1 MQILKKA
8 FGEYV
13 TNCYILKGEQG
24 DLVIDPGQGSFDW
37 VMQNTGK
44 IAAVL
49 NTHGHFDHVYDDA
62 KLQRMGAKI
71 YIHESDAFML
81 RADPFETMPEP
92 IEADVLIKGQ
102 EQSLEIAG
110 FNVKFSLFAGHT
122 PGSCMIE
129 VDGVIFSGDVIF
141 KGSIGRWDFP
151 FSSGEQMR
159 ESLHKI
165 LQIKGDFTLYP
176 GHGANTSL
184 QAERQNLKYFLQL
197 FER

>member
-1 MQILKKA
+1 MQILKRA

-13 TNCYILKGEQG
+13 TNCYIVKGEQG

-62 KLQRMGAKI
+62 KLQRIGAKI

-81 RADPFETMPEP
+81 RTDPFETMPES

-102 EQSLEIAG
+102 EQNLEIAG

-129 VDGVIFSGDVIF
+129 IGGAIFSGDVIF

-151 FSSGEQMR
+151 FSSGAQMR

-176 GHGANTSL
+176 GHGPNTSL
-184 QAERQNLKYFLQL
+184 QAERQNLKYFLQF

>member
-13 TNCYILKGEQG
+13 TNCYILKGERG

-62 KLQRMGAKI
+62 KLQRAGAKI
-71 YIHESDAFML
+71 YIHEDDAFML
-81 RADPFETMPEP
+81 RADPFETLQEP
-92 IEADVLIKGQ
+92 LQPDVLVSDGQ
-102 EQSLEIAG
+102 EFVLGG
-110 FNVKFSLFAGHT
+110 FNVKFHLFAGHT

-129 VDGVIFSGDVIF
+129 ASGVIFSGDVIF

-184 QAERQNLKYFLQL
+184 AAERQNLKYFLQL

>member
-13 TNCYILKGEQG
+13 TNCYILKGERG

-62 KLQRMGAKI
+62 KLQRAGAKI
-71 YIHESDAFML
+71 YIHEEDAFML

-92 IEADVLIKGQ
+92 IEADVLVKGQ
-102 EQSLEIAG
+102 EQSFEIAG

-129 VDGVIFSGDVIF
+129 AGGAIFSGDVIF

-176 GHGANTSL
+176 GHGPNTSL
-184 QAERQNLKYFLQL
+184 AAERQNLKYFLQL

>member
-8 FGEYV
+8 FGEYA
-13 TNCYILKGEQG
+13 TNCYIVKGEQG
-24 DLVIDPGQGSFDW
+24 DLVIDPGEGSFDW
-37 VMQNTGK
+37 VIQNTGK
-44 IAAVL
+44 IAAVF
-49 NTHGHFDHVYDDA
+49 NTHGHYDHVYDDA
-62 KLQRMGAKI
+62 KLQRAGAKI
-71 YIHESDAFML
+71 YIHEDDAFML
-81 RADPFETMPEP
+81 RADPFETMPES

-151 FSSGEQMR
+151 FSSGAQMK

-176 GHGANTSL
+176 GHGPNTSL
-184 QAERQNLKYFLQL
+184 AAERQNLKYFLQL
-197 FER
+197 FEC

>member
-62 KLQRMGAKI
+62 KLQRAGAKI
-71 YIHESDAFML
+71 YIHEEDAFML
-81 RADPFETMPEP
+81 RVDPFGTMPES

-129 VDGVIFSGDVIF
+129 AGGVIFSGDVIF

-151 FSSGEQMR
+151 FSSGAQMR

-176 GHGANTSL
+176 GHGPNTSL
-184 QAERQNLKYFLQL
+184 AVERQNLKYFLQF

>member
-1 MQILKKA
+1 MQILKRA

-13 TNCYILKGEQG
+13 TNCYIVKGEQG

-71 YIHESDAFML
+71 YIHEEDAFML
-81 RADPFETMPEP
+81 RTDPFETMPES

-129 VDGVIFSGDVIF
+129 VGGVIFSGDVIF

-151 FSSGEQMR
+151 FSSGAQMR

-165 LQIKGDFTLYP
+165 LQIEGDFTLYP
-176 GHGANTSL
+176 GHGPNTSL
-184 QAERQNLKYFLQL
+184 AAERQNLKYFLQF

>member
-13 TNCYILKGEQG
+13 TNCYILKSERG

-49 NTHGHFDHVYDDA
+49 NTHGHYDHVYDDA

-71 YIHESDAFML
+71 YIHEDDAFML
-81 RADPFETMPEP
+81 RTDPFETMPES
-92 IEADVLIKGQ
+92 IEADVLVKGQ

-151 FSSGEQMR
+151 FSSGAQMR

-184 QAERQNLKYFLQL
+184 AAERQNLKYFLQL

>member
-8 FGEYV
+8 FGEYA

-62 KLQRMGAKI
+62 KLQRAGAKI
-71 YIHESDAFML
+71 YIHEEDAFML
-81 RADPFETMPEP
+81 RVDPFGTMPES

-129 VDGVIFSGDVIF
+129 AGGVIFSGDVIF

-151 FSSGEQMR
+151 FSSGAQMR

-176 GHGANTSL
+176 GHGPNTSL
-184 QAERQNLKYFLQL
+184 AVERQNLKYFLQF

>member
-8 FGEYV
+8 FGEYA
-13 TNCYILKGEQG
+13 TNCYILKGERG
-24 DLVIDPGQGSFDW
+24 DLVIDPGEGSFDW
-37 VMQNTGK
+37 VMQNTEK

-62 KLQRMGAKI
+62 KLQRAGAKI
-71 YIHESDAFML
+71 YIHEEDAFML
-81 RADPFETMPEP
+81 RADPFETMPGP
-92 IEADVLIKGQ
+92 IEADVLVKGQ

-129 VDGVIFSGDVIF
+129 AGGVIFSGDVIF

-151 FSSGEQMR
+151 FSSGAQMR

-184 QAERQNLKYFLQL
+184 ATERQNLKYFLQL
-197 FER
+197 LKR

>member
-8 FGEYV
+8 FGECV
-13 TNCYILKGEQG
+13 TNCYILKGERG

-62 KLQRMGAKI
+62 KLQRAGAKI
-71 YIHESDAFML
+71 YIHEEDAFML

-122 PGSCMIE
+122 PGGCMIE

-176 GHGANTSL
+176 GHGPNTSL
-184 QAERQNLKYFLQL
+184 AAERQNLKYFLQL

>member
-1 MQILKKA
+1 MKILTKA

-24 DLVIDPGQGSFDW
+24 DLVIDPGEGSFDW

-49 NTHGHFDHVYDDA
+49 NTHGHYDHVYDDA
-62 KLQRMGAKI
+62 KLQRAGAKI
-71 YIHESDAFML
+71 YIHEKDAFML
-81 RADPFETMPEP
+81 RADPFETLQEP
-92 IEADVLIKGQ
+92 LQPDVLVSDGQ
-102 EQSLEIAG
+102 EFVLGG
-110 FNVKFSLFAGHT
+110 FNVKFHLFAGHT

-129 VDGVIFSGDVIF
+129 ADGAIFSGDVIF

-151 FSSGEQMR
+151 FSSGAQMR

-165 LQIKGDFTLYP
+165 LQIRGDFTLYP
-176 GHGANTSL
+176 GHGPNTSL
-184 QAERQNLKYFLQL
+184 AAERQNLKYFLQL
-197 FER
+197 LKR

>member
-13 TNCYILKGEQG
+13 TNCYIVKGEQG

-44 IAAVL
+44 IAAIL
-49 NTHGHFDHVYDDA
+49 NTHGHYDHVYDDA

-81 RADPFETMPEP
+81 RADPFETMPES
-92 IEADVLIKGQ
+92 IEADVLVKGQ

-129 VDGVIFSGDVIF
+129 AGGVIFSGDVIF

-151 FSSGEQMR
+151 FSSGAQMR

-165 LQIKGDFTLYP
+165 LQIEGDFTLYP
-176 GHGANTSL
+176 GHGPNTSL
-184 QAERQNLKYFLQL
+184 AAERQNLKYFLQL

>member
-1 MQILKKA
+1 MKILTKA

-24 DLVIDPGQGSFDW
+24 DLVIDPGEGSFDW

-49 NTHGHFDHVYDDA
+49 NTHGHYDHVYDDA
-62 KLQRMGAKI
+62 KLQRTGAKI

-81 RADPFETMPEP
+81 RADPFETLQEP
-92 IEADVLIKGQ
+92 LQPDVLVSDGQ
-102 EQSLEIAG
+102 EFVLGG
-110 FNVKFSLFAGHT
+110 FNVKFHLFAGHT

-129 VDGVIFSGDVIF
+129 AGGAIFSGDVIF

-176 GHGANTSL
+176 GHGPNTSL
-184 QAERQNLKYFLQL
+184 AAERQNLKYFLQL
-197 FER
+197 LKR

>member
-13 TNCYILKGEQG
+13 TNCYILKGERG
-24 DLVIDPGQGSFDW
+24 DLVIDPGEGSFDW

-62 KLQRMGAKI
+62 KLQRAGAKI
-71 YIHESDAFML
+71 YIHEDDAFML
-81 RADPFETMPEP
+81 RADPFGTMPES

-151 FSSGEQMR
+151 FSNGEQMR

-165 LQIKGDFTLYP
+165 LQIEGDFTLYP
-176 GHGANTSL
+176 GHGLNTSL
-184 QAERQNLKYFLQL
+184 AAERQNLKYFLQF

>member
-8 FGEYV
+8 FGEYA

-24 DLVIDPGQGSFDW
+24 DLVIDPGEGSFDW
-37 VMQNTGK
+37 VTQNTGK

-62 KLQRMGAKI
+62 KLQRAGAKI
-71 YIHESDAFML
+71 YIHEKDAFML
-81 RADPFETMPEP
+81 RADPFETLQEP
-92 IEADVLIKGQ
+92 LQPDVLVSDGQ
-102 EQSLEIAG
+102 EFVLGG
-110 FNVKFSLFAGHT
+110 FNVKFHLFAGHT

-129 VDGVIFSGDVIF
+129 AGGAIFSGDVIF

-151 FSSGEQMR
+151 FSNGEQMR

-176 GHGANTSL
+176 GHGPNTSL

>member
-8 FGEYV
+8 FGEYA

-24 DLVIDPGQGSFDW
+24 DLVIDPGEGSFDW
-37 VMQNTGK
+37 LMQNTGK

-62 KLQRMGAKI
+62 KLQRTGAKI
-71 YIHESDAFML
+71 YIHEEDAFML
-81 RADPFETMPEP
+81 RVDPFGTMPES

-129 VDGVIFSGDVIF
+129 AGGVIFSGDVIF

-151 FSSGEQMR
+151 FSSGAQMR

-176 GHGANTSL
+176 GHGPNTSL
-184 QAERQNLKYFLQL
+184 AVERQNLKYFLQF

>member
-8 FGEYV
+8 FGEYA

-37 VMQNTGK
+37 VMQNTSK

-62 KLQRMGAKI
+62 KLQRAGAKI
-71 YIHESDAFML
+71 YIHEEDAFML
-81 RADPFETMPEP
+81 RADPFDTMPEP
-92 IEADVLIKGQ
+92 IEADVLVKGQ

-129 VDGVIFSGDVIF
+129 AGGVIFSGDVIF

-151 FSSGEQMR
+151 FSNGAQMR

-176 GHGANTSL
+176 GHGPNTSL
-184 QAERQNLKYFLQL
+184 QDERQNLKYFLQIL
-197 FER
+197 KH

>member
-8 FGEYV
+8 FGEYA

-62 KLQRMGAKI
+62 KLQKAGAKI
-71 YIHESDAFML
+71 YIHEDDAFML

-92 IEADVLIKGQ
+92 IEADVLVKGQ

-110 FNVKFSLFAGHT
+110 FNIKFSLFAGHT
-122 PGSCMIE
+122 PGSCMIKA
-129 VDGVIFSGDVIF
+129 GGAIFSGDVIF

-151 FSSGEQMR
+151 FSDAVQMR

-176 GHGANTSL
+176 GHGPNTSL
-184 QAERQNLKYFLQL
+184 AAERQNLKYFLQL

>member
-13 TNCYILKGEQG
+13 TNCYILKGERG

-62 KLQRMGAKI
+62 KLQRVGAKI

-129 VDGVIFSGDVIF
+129 AGGVIFSGDVIF

-151 FSSGEQMR
+151 FSSGAQMR

-176 GHGANTSL
+176 GHGANMSL

>member
-24 DLVIDPGQGSFDW
+24 DLVIDPGEGSFDW

-62 KLQRMGAKI
+62 KLQRAGAKI
-71 YIHESDAFML
+71 YIHEEDAFML
-81 RADPFETMPEP
+81 RADPFETMPES
-92 IEADVLIKGQ
+92 IEADVLVKGQ

-110 FNVKFSLFAGHT
+110 FNIKFSLFAGHT

-151 FSSGEQMR
+151 FSSGAQMR

-176 GHGANTSL
+176 GHGPNTSL
-184 QAERQNLKYFLQL
+184 AAERQNLKYFLQL

>member
-8 FGEYV
+8 FGEYA

-24 DLVIDPGQGSFDW
+24 DLVIDPGHGSFDW

-62 KLQRMGAKI
+62 KLQRAGAKI
-71 YIHESDAFML
+71 YIHEEDAFML
-81 RADPFETMPEP
+81 RADPFETMPES

-129 VDGVIFSGDVIF
+129 AGGVIFSGDVIF

-151 FSSGEQMR
+151 FSSGAQMR

-165 LQIKGDFTLYP
+165 LQIEGDFTLYP
-176 GHGANTSL
+176 GHGPNTSL
-184 QAERQNLKYFLQL
+184 QAERQNLKYFLQF

>member
-24 DLVIDPGQGSFDW
+24 DLVIDPGEGSFDW

-62 KLQRMGAKI
+62 KLQRVGAKI
-71 YIHESDAFML
+71 YIHEDDAFML
-81 RADPFETMPEP
+81 RADPFETMPES

-151 FSSGEQMR
+151 FSSGAQMK

-176 GHGANTSL
+176 GHGPNTSL
-184 QAERQNLKYFLQL
+184 AAERQNLKYFLQL
-197 FER
+197 LKR

>member
-24 DLVIDPGQGSFDW
+24 DLVIDPGQGSYDW

-71 YIHESDAFML
+71 YIHEDDAFML
-81 RADPFETMPEP
+81 RADPFETMPES

-129 VDGVIFSGDVIF
+129 VDGVVFSGDVIF

-151 FSSGEQMR
+151 FSSGAQMR

-176 GHGANTSL
+176 GHGPNTSL

-197 FER
+197 LKR

>member
-8 FGEYV
+8 FGEYA

-24 DLVIDPGQGSFDW
+24 DLVIDPGQGSYDW

-62 KLQRMGAKI
+62 KLQRAGAKI
-71 YIHESDAFML
+71 YIHEEDAFML
-81 RADPFETMPEP
+81 RADPFETMQEP
-92 IEADVLIKGQ
+92 IEADVLVKGQ

-129 VDGVIFSGDVIF
+129 AGGVIFSGDVIF

-151 FSSGEQMR
+151 FSNGEQMR

-176 GHGANTSL
+176 GHGPNTSL
-184 QAERQNLKYFLQL
+184 AAERQNLKYFLQL

>member
-8 FGEYV
+8 FGEYA

-62 KLQRMGAKI
+62 KLQRAGAKI
-71 YIHESDAFML
+71 YIHEEDAFML

-102 EQSLEIAG
+102 EQSFEIAG

-129 VDGVIFSGDVIF
+129 VGGVIFSGDVIF
-141 KGSIGRWDFP
+141 KGSIGRGGFP

-176 GHGANTSL
+176 GHGPNTSL
-184 QAERQNLKYFLQL
+184 AAERQNLKYFLQL

>member
-24 DLVIDPGQGSFDW
+24 DLVIDPGQGSYDW

-62 KLQRMGAKI
+62 KLQRTGAKI
-71 YIHESDAFML
+71 YIHEEDAFML
-81 RADPFETMPEP
+81 RADPFETMPES

-110 FNVKFSLFAGHT
+110 FNVKFSLIAGHT

-129 VDGVIFSGDVIF
+129 AGGVIFSGDVIF

-151 FSSGEQMR
+151 FSSGAQMR

-176 GHGANTSL
+176 GHGPNTSL

-197 FER
+197 LKR

>member
-24 DLVIDPGQGSFDW
+24 DLVIDPGEGSFDW

-71 YIHESDAFML
+71 YIHEEDAFML

-92 IEADVLIKGQ
+92 IEADVLVKGQ

-141 KGSIGRWDFP
+141 KGSIGRWNFP

-176 GHGANTSL
+176 GHGPNTSL
-184 QAERQNLKYFLQL
+184 AAERQNLKYFLQL

>member
-13 TNCYILKGEQG
+13 TNCYILKGEQS
-24 DLVIDPGQGSFDW
+24 DLVIDPGEGSFDW

-71 YIHESDAFML
+71 YIHEEDAFML

-92 IEADVLIKGQ
+92 IEADVLVKGQ
-102 EQSLEIAG
+102 EQSFEIAG

-151 FSSGEQMR
+151 FSSGAQMR

-176 GHGANTSL
+176 GHGPNTSL
-184 QAERQNLKYFLQL
+184 AAERQNLKYFLQL

>member
-49 NTHGHFDHVYDDA
+49 NTHGHYDHVYDDA

-71 YIHESDAFML
+71 YIHEEDAFML
-81 RADPFETMPEP
+81 RADPFETMPES

-129 VDGVIFSGDVIF
+129 VDGVVFSGDVIF

-151 FSSGEQMR
+151 FSSGAQMR

-176 GHGANTSL
+176 GHGPNTSL
-184 QAERQNLKYFLQL
+184 AAERQNLKYFLQL

>member
-13 TNCYILKGEQG
+13 TNCYIVKGEQG

-37 VMQNTGK
+37 VMQNTRK

-62 KLQRMGAKI
+62 KLQRTGAKI
-71 YIHESDAFML
+71 YIHEEDAFML
-81 RADPFETMPEP
+81 RADPFETMPES

-151 FSSGEQMR
+151 FSSGAQMR

-176 GHGANTSL
+176 GHGPNTSL
-184 QAERQNLKYFLQL
+184 AAERQNLKYFLQF

>member
-8 FGEYV
+8 FGEYA

-62 KLQRMGAKI
+62 KLQRAGAKI
-71 YIHESDAFML
+71 YIHEEDAFML

-92 IEADVLIKGQ
+92 IEADVLVKGQ
-102 EQSLEIAG
+102 EQSFEIAG

-129 VDGVIFSGDVIF
+129 AGGVIFSGDVIF

-151 FSSGEQMR
+151 FSSGAQMR

-165 LQIKGDFTLYP
+165 LQIEGDFTLYP
-176 GHGANTSL
+176 GHGPNTSL
-184 QAERQNLKYFLQL
+184 AAERQNLKYFLQL

>member
-8 FGEYV
+8 FGDYM

-24 DLVIDPGQGSFDW
+24 DLVIDPGRGSFDW

-49 NTHGHFDHVYDDA
+49 NTHGHYDHVYDDA

-71 YIHESDAFML
+71 YIHEEDAFML

-92 IEADVLIKGQ
+92 IEADVLVKGQ

-129 VDGVIFSGDVIF
+129 VDGVVFSGDVIF

-151 FSSGEQMR
+151 FSSGAQMK

-184 QAERQNLKYFLQL
+184 VAERQNLKYFLQL

>member
-37 VMQNTGK
+37 VMQNTSK

-62 KLQRMGAKI
+62 KLQRTGAKI
-71 YIHESDAFML
+71 YIHEEDAFML
-81 RADPFETMPEP
+81 RADPFETLQEP
-92 IEADVLIKGQ
+92 IEADVLVKGQ
-102 EQSLEIAG
+102 EQSFEIAG

-129 VDGVIFSGDVIF
+129 AGDAIFSGDVIF

-151 FSSGEQMR
+151 FSSGAQMR

-176 GHGANTSL
+176 GHGPNTSL
-184 QAERQNLKYFLQL
+184 AAERQNLKYFLQL

>member
-8 FGEYV
+8 FGEYA

-37 VMQNTGK
+37 VMQNTDK

-62 KLQRMGAKI
+62 KLQRAGAKI
-71 YIHESDAFML
+71 YIHEDDAFML
-81 RADPFETMPEP
+81 RADPFETMPES
-92 IEADVLIKGQ
+92 IEADVLVKGQ
-102 EQSLEIAG
+102 EQSFEIAG

-129 VDGVIFSGDVIF
+129 AGGAIFSGDVIF

-151 FSSGEQMR
+151 FSSGAQMR